1 MAKRKKKKLSPA
13 NLEIMKTVWEKG
25 EVTINDVVKAINAGR
40 PEKLRRTTI
49 QVQMNRL
56 EDYGWLKHRQEGR
69 TYIYEAVEEKQ
80 KARREILDDITH
92 RVFGGSRTELVRCL
106 LEDSDLKAKD
116 IKELRDLLKSE
127 D

>member
-13 NLEIMKTVWEKG
+13 NLEIMKIVWEKA

-40 PEKLRRTTI
+40 QEKLRRTTI

-80 KARREILDDITH
+80 KARREILKDITH
-92 RVFGGSRTELVRCL
+92 RVFGGSRAELIRCL
-106 LEDSDLKAKD
+106 LEDSDLNAED
-116 IKELRDLLKSE
+116 IDELRDLLNKE
-127 D
+127 E